1 MTIEEAQKAVEEL
14 LAQGHK
20 KEEMAGVFYLMY
32 QNDEIDFN
40 EFETLCSLVEVN
52 LTEEFKAMSEEEQKT
67 KGWEEIDS
75 DNDGVND
82 DYEDEDDDDDEEE
95 DEEPSDE
102 KEEAM
107 KMYGLRR

>member
-14 LAQGHK
+14 MGQGHS

-40 EFETLCSLVEVN
+40 EFETLCSLVDVN
-52 LTEEFKAMSEEEQKT
+52 LTEEFKAMSEEDQKT
-67 KGWEEIDS
+67 KGWEETDS

-82 DYEDEDDDDDEEE
+82 DYEDEDEDDEE
-95 DEEPSDE
+95 EEPSDE